1 VVVIYLVIGILIATF
16 IFERAFRRFVAPKIR
31 DIFENMPPFNV
42 PVEPENAAARRVE
55 FKTADGLV
63 LRGSLLNAEIQD
75 AAGLILFLPE
85 LHGNHW
91 MAQRYCQAFLNER
104 FIVLSFDFRNQGESD
119 TLAGYAPIH
128 WMTEYEMADV
138 EAAMEFIGSNEQLAE
153 LPILAYGISR
163 GGVAALLA
171 GCRYPR
177 IRAVIADSAFGTMA
191 MICFFVDRFV
201 KHVIPEWVYFLLP
214 KWHVNM
220 TLRQG
225 VRLSES
231 GRNCRYAHLESE
243 VKGLES
249 ANVLLISGAR
259 DSYVTPEIARR
270 LHEMIGSEADLWIVP
285 GAKHNMSR
293 GLQTDEYDRR
303 ILAHARKCLNAESD
317 ASVKEGLG
325 SGPAAVSRMSERLA
339 SQGL

>member
-1 VVVIYLVIGILIATF
+1 VVVICLVIGILVAAF
-16 IFERAFRRFVAPKIR
+16 IIERGFRRFVSPKIR

-42 PVEPENAAARRVE
+42 PAEPENPAARRVE

-63 LRGSLLNAEIQD
+63 LRGSLLNADIQHPT
-75 AAGLILFLPE
+75 GMILFLPE

-91 MAQRYCQAFLNER
+91 MAQRYCQTFLNER

-119 TLAGYAPIH
+119 TLPDYSPIH

-153 LPILAYGISR
+153 LPILAFGISR

-177 IRAVIADSAFGTMA
+177 VRAVIADSAFGTMA
-191 MICFFVDRFV
+191 MIRFFVDRFV

-214 KWHVNM
+214 KWHVDM
-220 TLRQG
+220 TLRQA

-231 GRNCRYAHLESE
+231 GRNCRYAHLEPE
-243 VKGLES
+243 VKSLES

-259 DSYVTPEIARR
+259 DSYVTPVIARR
-270 LHEMIGSEADLWIVP
+270 LHEVIGNSAELWMVP

-293 GLQTDEYDRR
+293 VVQTDEYDRR
-303 ILAHARKCLNAESD
+303 ILYHARKCLNLESD
-317 ASVKEGLG
+317 ASAKDGFEA
-325 SGPAAVSRMSERLA
+325 SPAAVSRMSDQLA